1 MDTKYLSSLKTR
13 IESLEFS
20 HHVGILRII
29 YNNKVKISENK
40 NGIFI
45 NMYFLSESVINEIVK
60 YIEYINEQ
68 KDSLN
73 TVEYQKEEFK
83 KSFFDENEDKDNSI
97 INNNTII

>member
-45 NMYFLSESVINEIVK
+45 NMYFLSESW
-60 YIEYINEQ
+60 
-68 KDSLN
+68 S
-73 TVEYQKEEFK
+73 
-83 KSFFDENEDKDNSI
+83 
-97 INNNTII
+97 